1 MIYLSIM
8 WEEGEGESKGG
19 ELRRADEGGREGR
32 RGRKGKTTGREKKTG
47 AKRRGL
53 RVTEVHGEV

>member
-1 MIYLSIM
+1 M